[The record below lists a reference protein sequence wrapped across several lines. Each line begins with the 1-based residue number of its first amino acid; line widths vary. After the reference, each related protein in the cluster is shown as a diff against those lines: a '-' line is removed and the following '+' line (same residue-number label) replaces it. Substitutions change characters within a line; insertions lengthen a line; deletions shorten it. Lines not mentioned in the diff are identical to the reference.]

1 MRLRPVGI
9 AHSFGGCTLSRC
21 TVTVSDSLLL
31 LVGFGYLNL
40 CYSLRIGRPH
50 CLFIRECVTN
60 SLVFA
65 GLGVPIIQQFHKAAL
80 PTFAK
85 FHVPIRS
92 NCLLSVLA
100 VRVPFSRYS
109 TRVGFSRY
117 SIEHATPACL
127 GRVYVGGTG
136 SNRVHTW
143 VRVQRTCARLVRGAL
158 FRARFALCGFL
169 CRLACLACRLA
180 CGFLCGLCHSE
191 GGFRVV
197 CHFVRHCTC
206 DC

>member
-21 TVTVSDSLLL
+21 TVTVSDSLQR
-31 LVGFGYLNL
+31 VEWFG
-40 CYSLRIGRPH
+40 
-50 CLFIRECVTN
+50 LFKLFTIHSVIEDPRLFECVTN

-85 FHVPIRS
+85 FHVPIRT

-100 VRVPFSRYS
+100 VCVSFSRYS

-117 SIEHATPACL
+117 SIVHATPACL

-180 CGFLCGLCHSE
+180 CGFLCGLCNCE
-191 GGFRVV
+191 GGFWVV
-197 CHFVRHCTC
+197 CHLVRHCTC